1 MKLTTAN
8 WIEAGKIL
16 AVDTSK
22 KVLCPECGAPHLKT
36 KDITNNSN
44 PNELERLMYCL
55 VCGAKNYLLL
65 NTTSTNSIREEGV
78 GTDVSQI
85 HTDQRGNSQVIQR

>member
-8 WIEAGKIL
+8 WIEAGKTL
-16 AVDTSK
+16 AVDAST
-22 KVLCPECGAPHLKT
+22 KVLCPECGASHLTT
-36 KDITNNSN
+36 KDIINNSN
-44 PNELERLMYCL
+44 PNELERLIYCL

-65 NTTSTNSIREEGV
+65 NTTSANSTREEGA

-85 HTDQRGNSQVIQR
+85 YTDQRGNSQVIQK